1 MLFLNTTL
9 QGLEFGLCY
18 GLLALGL
25 YISYTILDFPD
36 LSVDGIFPLGG
47 IMGTI
52 AMYNWG
58 FHPIAALFVSMIVG
72 MAAGSITGFLH
83 VKCKISKLLCGI
95 IVMTGMASIT
105 LALTMVVSGNGFALT
120 IIGYGAKGI
129 EGLFGFEALTSL
141 PSAARAGVI
150 IAILLVILIAF
161 KVLID
166 VFLKTKLGF
175 MIRATGSNE
184 QLVISMGRDPGNYK
198 ILGLSIAN
206 GLVGISGCLYSQL
219 MFQYDNTCG
228 AGKVVIALAAVI
240 MGVTIFSN
248 ARFVKGT
255 TAVCIGAVIYS
266 LALYYFTL
274 VDTNGIFLKLFN
286 AVFFA
291 LVIILSSKYKELHS
305 GGLKVLFKGKG
316 KEGGNAGA

>member
-25 YISYTILDFPD
+25 YVSYTILDFPD

-58 FHPIAALFVSMIVG
+58 FHPVAALFVSMIVG

-95 IVMTGMASIT
+95 IVMTGMTSIT
-105 LALTMVVSGNGFALT
+105 LALTMVVTGNGYPLT
-120 IIGYGAKGI
+120 IIAYGAKGV
-129 EGLFGFEALTSL
+129 EGLFGSDAIMSL
-141 PSAARAGVI
+141 PSTARAFVI
-150 IAILLVILIAF
+150 IAILFAILVAF
-161 KVLID
+161 KLLMD
-166 VFLKTKLGF
+166 LFLKTKLGF

-198 ILGLSIAN
+198 ILGLAIAN
-206 GLVGISGCLYSQL
+206 GLVGISGCLYAQL
-219 MFQYDNTCG
+219 MKQYDNTCG
-228 AGKVVIALAAVI
+228 SGKVVIALAAVI

-248 ARFVKGT
+248 SRFIKGT
-255 TAVCIGAVIYS
+255 TAVCIGAIIYS

-286 AVFFA
+286 AAFFA

-305 GGLKVLFKGKG
+305 GGLKVLFKKKA
-316 KEGGNAGA
+316 KESGDGRA